1 MHKLNIGLYAT
12 IWMFLESFIELVLK
26 SKFITVIR
34 VTVSDY
40 FPLLIL
46 FKPGLAILAAAS

>member
-1 MHKLNIGLYAT
+1 MHKMNIGLYAT

-40 FPLLIL
+40 FPPLIL

>member
-26 SKFITVIR
+26 SKVITVIR

-40 FPLLIL
+40 FPPLIL
-46 FKPGLAILAAAS
+46 FKPGLAVLAAAS

>member
-1 MHKLNIGLYAT
+1 MHKLNIGLYAS
-12 IWMFLESFIELVLK
+12 IWMFLENFIELALK

-34 VTVSDY
+34 ITVSDY
-40 FPLLIL
+40 FPPFIL

>member
-1 MHKLNIGLYAT
+1 MHKMHIGLYAT

-40 FPLLIL
+40 FPPLIL
-46 FKPGLAILAAAS
+46 FQPGLAILAAAS